1 MYERQQLFDFMLE
14 RINEVGVLTGLEP
27 PQAFGRWFVDM
38 YFEDPQDVFV
48 SDGTKDGKV
57 DLFFTTHDEETVQH
71 HVLNAKFTKKY
82 NNHSAVAFYDE
93 ITRFWQAFAN
103 KPRRNAYLR
112 EVVRPELRQR
122 YRMLFERYDAGKA
135 QLTFVTNHRRN
146 DEQYATVRESGVQIF
161 HLEDVV
167 QFMADYI
174 EGAMPRTKT
183 MLLTGISK
191 VLSAD
196 KRETEVS
203 TSIVFARLVDLI
215 KYMEKDPW
223 GLLFARNV
231 RLSLGSTPVN
241 KAIRDTFSSSP
252 KEFVFSNN
260 GITMLCERH
269 RHDPGPEELTIENP
283 RIVNGSQTLHSIR
296 DVANPSRDARVMV
309 RIIEIPPPLPSELSS
324 QTAKRKDVIH
334 KISIR
339 SNLQNPIKKWNL
351 VSNDDFQNELAR
363 YFRKKKLFYERR
375 DKEWSHRRTELKS
388 VGIRRGPHIKRLAQL
403 MSSYYWDKKQLGP
416 ATAKVGVSEL
426 FEDKKYGVIRDTPP
440 ELAYQIYLLDE
451 IIWSAFSILS
461 AQKRYVANLSGH
473 IDLALFSVIVKVLES
488 SGGDWGKEAF
498 TSFLEEQLKNE
509 SRRWVRLTKGAVDHI
524 RRFYKR
530 QAKAYRRTEG
540 KELTFNNYFKAPG
553 YVAKILN
560 APIHRPMGQV
570 GRRILTTM

>member
-1 MYERQQLFDFMLE
+1 M
-14 RINEVGVLTGLEP
+14 
-27 PQAFGRWFVDM
+27 DM
-38 YFEDPQDVFV
+38 YFEGPRDVFV

-57 DLFFTTHDEETVQH
+57 DLFLTTHDEETVQH
-71 HVLNAKFTKKY
+71 HVVNAKFTKKY
-82 NNHSAVAFYDE
+82 NNLSPVAFYDE

-103 KPRRNAYLR
+103 KPRRSAYLR

-122 YRMLFERYDAGKA
+122 YKTLFERYDAGKA

-146 DEQYATVRESGVQIF
+146 EGQYETVKDSGVQVF
-161 HLEDVV
+161 HLEDVT
-167 QFMADYI
+167 QFMADHI
-174 EGAMPRTKT
+174 EGAMPRTKP
-183 MLLTGISK
+183 MLLTGIST
-191 VLSAD
+191 VLSPD
-196 KRETEVS
+196 KRDTEVS
-203 TSIVFARLVDLI
+203 TSIVFARLLDFI

-241 KAIRDTFSSSP
+241 KAIRDTFASFP
-252 KEFVFSNN
+252 KEFAFSNN

-269 RHDPGPEELTIENP
+269 THDPGPGELTIENP

-296 DVANPSRDARVMV
+296 DVENPSPSARVMV
-309 RIIEIPPPLPSELSS
+309 RIIEIPPPTSAELAS

-351 VSNDDFQNELAR
+351 VSNDDFQNQLAR

-375 DKEWSHRRTELKS
+375 DKEWRYRRTELKS
-388 VGIRRGPHIKRLAQL
+388 LGICRGPHIKRLAQL
-403 MSSYYWDKKQLGP
+403 IASHYWDKKQLGP

-426 FEDKKYGVIRDTPP
+426 FEDKQYDLIRNTPP

-451 IIWSAFSILS
+451 IIWAAFSRLS
-461 AQKRYVANLSGH
+461 DQKRYVANLSGH

-488 SGGDWGKEAF
+488 SGGDWGSERF
-498 TSFLEEQLKNE
+498 TSFLEEQLENE
-509 SRRWVRLTKGAVDHI
+509 SARWVRLTKAAVDHI
-524 RRFYKR
+524 RGFYKR

-540 KELTFNNYFKAPG
+540 KELTFNNYFKSPG
-553 YVAKILN
+553 YVTKILK
-560 APIHRPMGQV
+560 APIPRSMSHLAGWLLRAM
-570 GRRILTTM
+570 